1 VERIQTD
8 NAIEAW
14 TFSHLKTVA
23 KEYKVRQY
31 CPDRR
36 LSPFRFLLT
45 DQFSDI
51 VDQIVELEFY
61 GVSFSAGAVREERV
75 GDEFRAFTG
84 GKTGNAN
91 FPGAPNQTRSKN
103 FVVRQSHGFT

>member
-1 VERIQTD
+1 MPTRKIANRRIAQNSTLP
-8 NAIEAW
+8 
-14 TFSHLKTVA
+14 TPFS
-23 KEYKVRQY
+23 EE
-31 CPDRR
+31 P
-36 LSPFRFLLT
+36 
-45 DQFSDI
+45 
-51 VDQIVELEFY
+51 QIVELEFY